1 MFQRPDLPRRTSV
14 AIPVF
19 VFVKTSKNTIL
30 GISVIGPSWKRRAA
44 SVWNEDRPETV
55 HDVFLAV
62 HNQPRLAAK
71 LGNKVLNRQIDRSPA
86 KKMHCCAEKLHIN
99 SPGTSMASCRV
110 VCLRR

>member
-55 HDVFLAV
+55 HEAFLAV
-62 HNQPRLAAK
+62 AQ
-71 LGNKVLNRQIDRSPA
+71 S
-86 KKMHCCAEKLHIN
+86 AEVGREVGQQSLEQ
-99 SPGTSMASCRV
+99 TD
-110 VCLRR
+110 